1 MAGNN
6 SIQLLR
12 GNTSAIAACTAV
24 SLAGQP
30 LYDIEAHVL
39 YVGDGVTPI
48 NQLPPISGGSD
59 LTFNESFSVSN
70 NSVSLNGAT
79 QTTLGGIKAWVSSG
93 VLYISTE
100 V

>member
-12 GNTSAIAACTAV
+12 GNTAAIAACSAT

-39 YVGDGVTPI
+39 YVGDGITPI
-48 NQLPPISGGSD
+48 NQLPPISGTDVPVAS
-59 LTFNESFSVSN
+59 E
-70 NSVSLNGAT
+70 T
-79 QTTLGGIKAWVSSG
+79 QFGTIKCWVDSADY
-93 VLYISTE
+93 LCFSTE
-100 V
+100 

>member
-59 LTFNESFSVSN
+59 LTFNESFSVSD

-79 QTTLGGIKAWVSSG
+79 QTTLGGVKAWMSG
-93 VLYISTE
+93 DTLYISTE
-100 V
+100 E